1 MCSEIL
7 GTRNQSAGHSHW
19 LPSSCQL
26 FHWPRQHQ
34 SPPIGCTGKSGP
46 PIGLANFWNA
56 AQWFLTT
63 YVWLEIY
70 HKMVNIWGESCCGLI
85 TNYRS
90 FYIFFLRKA
99 DVLHL
104 QKENFARRLPSFSGI
119 FIWRLTLSFA
129 IFKTYYSLFFLTAL
143 SLLNQL
149 KPHFYKTNVLLLWFF
164 YTKLTFKIKTDPCHF
179 IL

>member
-1 MCSEIL
+1 MLELAQTPSVNTNTPPAKIL
-7 GTRNQSAGHSHW
+7 FRSGAWQLCVVRSWVPGINQRVTLIGCHHPVSFFIGRDNINH
-19 LPSSCQL
+19 
-26 FHWPRQHQ
+26 
-34 SPPIGCTGKSGP
+34 PPIGCTGKSGP

-56 AQWFLTT
+56 AQCQWFLTT

-129 IFKTYYSLFFLTAL
+129 IFKTYYSLFF
-143 SLLNQL
+143 
-149 KPHFYKTNVLLLWFF
+149 
-164 YTKLTFKIKTDPCHF
+164 
-179 IL
+179 